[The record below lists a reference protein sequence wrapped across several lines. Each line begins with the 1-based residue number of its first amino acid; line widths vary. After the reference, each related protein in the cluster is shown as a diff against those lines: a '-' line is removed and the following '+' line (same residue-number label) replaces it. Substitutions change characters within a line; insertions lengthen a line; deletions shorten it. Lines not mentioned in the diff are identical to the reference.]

1 MSVKIKALYV
11 GDDTVELEH
20 GPSGRKIVTDLPED
34 NGGRG
39 RTFSPTDLLAASL
52 SSCILTIM
60 AKAAKKDDLDLR
72 GAAVEVEKEMQ
83 ASPRRVARFAGRISL
98 PGHLTPGQKER
109 LKAFIKACPVS
120 GSLHPDVKVELS
132 VD

>member
-1 MSVKIKALYV
+1 MAVKITARYM

-20 GPSGRKIVTDLPED
+20 GPSGKKILTDLPAD

-60 AKAAKKDDLDLR
+60 SMSAKKDGLDLK
-72 GAAVEVEKEMQ
+72 GSSVEVEKEMQ
-83 ASPRRVARFAGRISL
+83 SSPRRVARFVGRIVL
-98 PGHLTPGQKER
+98 PAHLSSAQKEK
-109 LKAFIKACPVS
+109 LKAYIKACPVG
-120 GSLHPDVKVELS
+120 GSLHPDVKVDLAVE
-132 VD
+132 

>member
-1 MSVKIKALYV
+1 MSVKITARYL

-20 GPSGRKIVTDLPED
+20 GPSGQKILTDLPVD

-60 AKAAKKDDLDLR
+60 AKAARKESLDLS

-83 ASPRRVARFAGRISL
+83 ASPRRVARFVGRITL
-98 PGHLTPGQKER
+98 PSRFSADQKER
-109 LKAFIKACPVS
+109 LKAFIKACPVA
-120 GSLHPDVKVELS
+120 GSLHPDVKVDLA
-132 VD
+132 VA

>member
-1 MSVKIKALYV
+1 MSVKITAKYV

-20 GPSGRKIVTDLPED
+20 GPSGKKIATDLPAD

-60 AKAAKKDDLDLR
+60 AKAAAKDGLDLK
-72 GAAVEVEKEMQ
+72 GASVEVEKEMQ
-83 ASPRRVARFAGRISL
+83 ASPRRVARFVGRISL
-98 PGHLTPGQKER
+98 PAHLTAPQKER
-109 LKAFIKACPVS
+109 LKAFIKACPVG
-120 GSLHPDVKVELS
+120 GSLHPDVKVELA
-132 VD
+132 VE